1 MWHFVYK
8 LFNWHLSWLKHR
20 LNDYMRHDIFI
31 HVYFML
37 KLIVKEEGMIPCS
50 VNWGVY
56 TAIMPHQRA
65 PNHAIHCL
73 NFLNKKELIGKM
85 ILCFLSTVTI
95 YKTGNSQLSSTRALV
110 KTMLFLFGTHAYWT
124 ESPVQNLFLVWI
136 RVSQYH
142 YWASL
147 LCQKKLF
154 IWSWLCNANVLVYG
168 VEISL
173 YWSISHLYFLS
184 KGVKFV
190 DIWLPLVFQ
199 YYFILCVRETS
210 VPTSLEFCL
219 WTSVVAVAL

>member
-1 MWHFVYK
+1 MLCDI
-8 LFNWHLSWLKHR
+8 LFTSCLI
-20 LNDYMRHDIFI
+20 DIFHGWNTDWMITWGMIYFI

-56 TAIMPHQRA
+56 TAITPHQRA
-65 PNHAIHCL
+65 PNHAIHWL

-147 LCQKKLF
+147 LCQKSYL
-154 IWSWLCNANVLVYG
+154 YG
-168 VEISL
+168 AGYVMQM
-173 YWSISHLYFLS
+173 Y
-184 KGVKFV
+184 
-190 DIWLPLVFQ
+190 
-199 YYFILCVRETS
+199 
-210 VPTSLEFCL
+210 
-219 WTSVVAVAL
+219 